1 MSLDEGKNRTNL
13 VKIYSYIYLQ
23 MVGNAIALEQGIQ
36 ALHVRKMSVRNIAK
50 HIACN
55 LELKFLND
63 ICR

>member
-50 HIACN
+50 SYC
-55 LELKFLND
+55 L
-63 ICR
+63 